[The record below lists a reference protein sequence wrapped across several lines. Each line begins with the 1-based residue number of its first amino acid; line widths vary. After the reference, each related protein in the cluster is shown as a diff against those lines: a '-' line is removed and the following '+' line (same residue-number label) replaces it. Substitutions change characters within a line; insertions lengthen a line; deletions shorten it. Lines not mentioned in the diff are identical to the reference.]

1 MADKVVHLDH
11 CLYVSKDIG
20 LPMRGLLCIME
31 GLEKCQVV
39 DKTYWHMKFRSI
51 VLKVE
56 SGVIE

>member
-1 MADKVVHLDH
+1 MADKAVHVDQ

-20 LPMRGLLCIME
+20 LPMRGMRGLLCTME
-31 GLEKCQVV
+31 KFQVV

-56 SGVIE
+56 SVVIE